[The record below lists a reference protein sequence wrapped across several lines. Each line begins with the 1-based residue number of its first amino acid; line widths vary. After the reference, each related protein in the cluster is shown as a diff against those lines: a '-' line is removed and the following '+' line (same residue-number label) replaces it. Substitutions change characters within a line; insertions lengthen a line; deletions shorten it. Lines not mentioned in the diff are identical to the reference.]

1 MHYLYLPTNWCKNNK
16 ISNESTVMVS
26 QNWNGDLLVSPQLV
40 EKKPSKFRIPE
51 SKVIPYVTKSHESD
65 LLEKEAIL
73 ELVADILSIRRSLV

>member
-1 MHYLYLPTNWCKNNK
+1 MLITILL
-16 ISNESTVMVS
+16 
-26 QNWNGDLLVSPQLV
+26 LLVLVSATDFSWLPQLV